1 MSKLHFKKL
10 SPEATQPKKAKE
22 GDAGFDLTAISIN
35 ETNDYIE
42 YGTGIAVEIPAHHV
56 GLLFPRSS
64 VTNKNLLLK
73 NSVGVIDSGYRG
85 ELKFRYLRLPDAT
98 GSMRDNIYSIGER
111 IGQLIIMELPHFEMV
126 EVNELSDSERGTGG
140 YGSSGN

>member
-1 MSKLHFKKL
+1 MNKLLFKKL

-42 YGTGIAVEIPAHHV
+42 YGTGIAIEIPPHYV

-64 VTNKNLLLK
+64 VTNKNLILK
-73 NSVGVIDSGYRG
+73 NCVGVIDSGYRG
-85 ELKFRYLRLPDAT
+85 EIKFRYLRLPDT
-98 GSMRDNIYSIGER
+98 HGKMEDNVYVVGER
-111 IGQLIIMELPHFEMV
+111 VGQLIIFELPSFEMEEV
-126 EVNELSDSERGTGG
+126 EVLSESERGHGG
-140 YGSSGN
+140 YGSSGA